1 MLELILFLNLCNET
15 CVSNMIVTQFTKE
28 YKFRDYNKCPFE
40 TVLKILSYCIKKRE
54 KVTG

>member
-40 TVLKILSYCIKKRE
+40 TVLKILSYCTKKRE